1 MARLPTPGSDAG
13 NWGDILNDF
22 LTQAHKTDGT
32 LKDDT
37 VGPAQ
42 LVDDA
47 VGNAQLANNSVGSA
61 QLTNSAVQTIA
72 LVGGAVTTPKLA
84 DGSITSA
91 KLAPGVLSGSSTIA
105 DGSITSAKLA
115 DSAVTNVKV
124 DAVTRTSLTKADSAS
139 QPGHTHAI
147 ADVANLQTTLDGKQP
162 TGSYVLTSRTV
173 AGHALS
179 SDITITPADIGA
191 ATSAQ
196 GTKADTAVQPGSLA
210 TVATSGAYT
219 DLTGKPTLGN
229 AASLNVGTTTGTVAA
244 GDDARIAS
252 SVPSTRTVAAHPL
265 SSNVAITASD
275 IGAATSAQGT
285 KADTAVQPGSL
296 ATVAT
301 SGAYTD
307 LTGKPTLGNAASL
320 NVGTTTG
327 TVAAG
332 DDVRIVAAVP
342 DTRTVA
348 GKSLSSDVTLTA
360 ADVGAAT
367 TAQGTLAA
375 SAVQAGQIVAQAK
388 LIVGMTYFAVFSR
401 SFPAL
406 IRPPEPGRGRLI
418 IRNVGTTNVNVVVA
432 GRTVA
437 NYNSPGWTGSISVA
451 AGKELVAHNCTSD
464 LFIGPDADGTTIK
477 VKVYAEV
484 NA

>member
-105 DGSITSAKLA
+105 DGSITSAELA

-179 SDITITPADIGA
+179 SDITITPA
-191 ATSAQ
+191 
-196 GTKADTAVQPGSLA
+196 
-210 TVATSGAYT
+210 
-219 DLTGKPTLGN
+219 
-229 AASLNVGTTTGTVAA
+229 
-244 GDDARIAS
+244 
-252 SVPSTRTVAAHPL
+252 
-265 SSNVAITASD
+265 D